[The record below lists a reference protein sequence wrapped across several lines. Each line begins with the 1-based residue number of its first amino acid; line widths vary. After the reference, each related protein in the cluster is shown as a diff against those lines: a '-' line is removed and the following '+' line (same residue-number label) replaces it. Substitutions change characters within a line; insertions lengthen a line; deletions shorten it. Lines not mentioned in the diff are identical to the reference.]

1 MLQCPISNTII
12 KKKSHFFNI
21 NLHLHLL
28 CYLAQLLEFFLVL
41 FIKYVM
47 RKTHK
52 KIFRNLEKL
61 LKPELMVVMGIILQL
76 EVTQHL

>member
-1 MLQCPISNTII
+1 VLSSPT
-12 KKKSHFFNI
+12 
-21 NLHLHLL
+21 LGV
-28 CYLAQLLEFFLVL
+28 FLGLVD
-41 FIKYVM
+41 KYVM
-47 RKTHK
+47 GKTDK

>member
-1 MLQCPISNTII
+1 MLQCPISNTIF

-28 CYLAQLLEFFLVL
+28 CYLVQLFLGLVD
-41 FIKYVM
+41 KYVM
-47 RKTHK
+47 RKTDK
-52 KIFRNLEKL
+52 KVFRNLEKL

>member
-1 MLQCPISNTII
+1 VLSSPT
-12 KKKSHFFNI
+12 FGV
-21 NLHLHLL
+21 
-28 CYLAQLLEFFLVL
+28 FLGLVD
-41 FIKYVM
+41 KYVM

-61 LKPELMVVMGIILQL
+61 PKPELMVVMGSILQL

>member
-1 MLQCPISNTII
+1 MSCFKHYN
-12 KKKSHFFNI
+12 KKEITLFQH
-21 NLHLHLL
+21 
-28 CYLAQLLEFFLVL
+28 YLTPTSSVLSSPTFGVFLGLVDKK
-41 FIKYVM
+41 FM